1 MIRTCMV
8 SYKMPPFYGGSG
20 AQALRLAQRLQ
31 GKGISVSML
40 TARHD
45 TSAPPHES
53 VGGVIVHRLSVIRA
67 GRLRPF
73 SFSLAMTWH
82 LLRNH
87 WRYDVVHIHSAY
99 WRIVPLLL
107 TAKLMRKRIIVK
119 MTQFGTDDPMSIRR
133 RRFGTILLST
143 LAMGDAVIAISD
155 ELAASYTQAG
165 LPCDRLFRIPNGVD
179 TDVFRPIDGEAR
191 QELRASLGFPPSVPI
206 LLFVGAVDW
215 RKGVDLLLRAWP
227 KVREQFPEGIL
238 AVVGPLSTAS
248 RPHEGRPYREYIC
261 EYVDNC
267 GATQH
272 IHLLGQQMDIQ
283 RFYQIADIFVL
294 PSRMEGLPNAVLE
307 AMACGLPVVS
317 TTVGG
322 SPEIIEDGVNGL
334 LVPANDAD
342 ALATAILSY
351 LQHPRRAQE
360 QGLAAR
366 KTVLARYPM
375 DGVAERYSMLYAYL
389 LGLGERAQMTPG
401 QPVTSAHSTNEVQND
416 GLE

>member
-8 SYKMPPFYGGSG
+8 SYKMPPFYGGPG

-45 TSAPPHES
+45 TSAPSHES
-53 VGGVIVHRLSVIRA
+53 VGGVIVHRLPVIRA

-73 SFSLAMTWH
+73 SFSLVTTWH

-119 MTQFGTDDPMSIRR
+119 MTQFGTDDPISIRR
-133 RRFGTILLST
+133 RRFGTILLNT

-165 LPCDRLFRIPNGVD
+165 LPPERLFRIPNGVD

-191 QELRASLGFPPSVPI
+191 QELRANLGFPSPVPI
-206 LLFVGAVDW
+206 VLFVGAVVW
-215 RKGVDLLLRAWP
+215 RKGVDLLLHAWA
-227 KVREQFPEGIL
+227 KVHERFPEGIL
-238 AVVGPLSTAS
+238 AIVGPLSRAS
-248 RPHEGRPYREYIC
+248 QPYEGRPYAEYIRD
-261 EYVDNC
+261 YVENL
-267 GATQH
+267 GVAQR
-272 IHLLGQQMDIQ
+272 IRLLEQQVDIQ
-283 RFYQIADIFVL
+283 RFYQAADVFVL

-317 TTVGG
+317 TAVGG
-322 SPEIIEDGVNGL
+322 SPEIIENGVNGL
-334 LVPANDAD
+334 LVPPDDAD
-342 ALATAILSY
+342 ALATAILNY

-360 QGLAAR
+360 QGLSAR

-375 DGVAERYSMLYAYL
+375 DGVAEQYLMLYVYL

-401 QPVTSAHSTNEVQND
+401 QHVTSAHSTNEVQND
-416 GLE
+416 GLK